1 MANNN
6 ATDNHELFSCRI
18 LTCEDE
24 LFAADVLS
32 VTLPGQDG
40 EFMIHKNQAPEMNSL
55 AHGLCTIEQENR
67 HKVYF
72 FIFGGVSFSS
82 AKKTDIFVTRG
93 SLMHNVTE
101 DSLAAA
107 LQHFQESV

>member
-1 MANNN
+1 MVD
-6 ATDNHELFSCRI
+6 TQHLFSCRI
-18 LTCEDE
+18 LTCEDV
-24 LFAADVLS
+24 LFAGDVFS
-32 VTLPGQDG
+32 VTLPGENG
-40 EFMIHKNQAPEMNSL
+40 EFMVHKNHAPEMNALS
-55 AHGLCTIEQENR
+55 HGLCTIEQENH

-82 AKKTDIFVTRG
+82 TEKTDIFVTRG

-101 DSLAAA
+101 DSLATA